1 MFCLT
6 FGVQFNQV
14 VFFTSCTLPQYSLQS
29 KPQVTKRNQHHC
41 TQNAPAYII
50 TIEPRALKEERFV
63 DRTDEL
69 ICEMIR
75 DNARIS
81 YKELG
86 DAIRMSRMA
95 AKKRVQKLE
104 REGVIR
110 GYHACIY
117 LEDEVTMLINIET
130 APGKMENVIRVLTNR
145 MAYIREIF
153 RTTCGNH
160 VHIVAVSEDSA
171 NLGYLIKMIKKNC
184 GNDIVSID
192 SRIVKEVIKDN

>member
-1 MFCLT
+1 MQL
-6 FGVQFNQV
+6 N
-14 VFFTSCTLPQYSLQS
+14 
-29 KPQVTKRNQHHC
+29 RM
-41 TQNAPAYII
+41 AP
-50 TIEPRALKEERFV
+50 KEERFV

-75 DNARIS
+75 ENARIS

-86 DAIRMSRMA
+86 DAIRMSRVA
-95 AKKRVQKLE
+95 AKKHVQKLE

-117 LEDEVTMLINIET
+117 LEDEVTMLIDIET

-153 RTTCGNH
+153 RTTSGNH
-160 VHIVAVSEDSA
+160 VHIVAVSDSSA
-171 NLGYLIKMIKKNC
+171 NLGYLVKMIKKNC
-184 GNDIVSID
+184 GDDIVSID
-192 SRIVKEVIKDN
+192 TQTVKEVI

>member
-1 MFCLT
+1 M
-6 FGVQFNQV
+6 
-14 VFFTSCTLPQYSLQS
+14 
-29 KPQVTKRNQHHC
+29 
-41 TQNAPAYII
+41 
-50 TIEPRALKEERFV
+50 

-75 DNARIS
+75 ENARIS

-86 DAIRMSRMA
+86 DAIRMSRVA

-117 LEDEVTMLINIET
+117 LKDEVTMLIDIET

-153 RTTCGNH
+153 KTTSGNH

>member
-1 MFCLT
+1 M
-6 FGVQFNQV
+6 
-14 VFFTSCTLPQYSLQS
+14 
-29 KPQVTKRNQHHC
+29 
-41 TQNAPAYII
+41 AP
-50 TIEPRALKEERFV
+50 KEERFV
-63 DRTDEL
+63 DGKDEL

-75 DNARIS
+75 ENARIS

-86 DAIRMSRMA
+86 DAIQMSRVA

-117 LEDEVTMLINIET
+117 LEDEVTMLIDIET
-130 APGKMENVIRVLTNR
+130 APGKMENVIRVLINR

-160 VHIVAVSEDSA
+160 VHIVAVSDSSA
-171 NLGYLIKMIKKNC
+171 NLGYLVKMIKKNC
-184 GNDIVSID
+184 GNKIVSID

>member
-1 MFCLT
+1 M
-6 FGVQFNQV
+6 
-14 VFFTSCTLPQYSLQS
+14 
-29 KPQVTKRNQHHC
+29 
-41 TQNAPAYII
+41 
-50 TIEPRALKEERFV
+50 

-75 DNARIS
+75 ENARIS

-86 DAIRMSRMA
+86 DAIQMSRVA

-117 LEDEVTMLINIET
+117 LKDEVTMLIDIET

-160 VHIVAVSEDSA
+160 VNIVAVSDSSA
-171 NLGYLIKMIKKNC
+171 NLGYLVKMIKKNC
-184 GNDIVSID
+184 GDDIVSID
-192 SRIVKEVIKDN
+192 TKTVKEVI